1 MADYKTLRLK
11 KNAELENAM
20 SNIKKD
26 LYNWKPP
33 SNAVRVNTYSKLSQ
47 SKIQSLGANN
57 LREATLI
64 RSGSLRDINRASG
77 FDASGINSSSS
88 SSRKNS
94 NNFNAKLR
102 PISGGDARAKKLLL
116 LDDFSDLDINEPLEG
131 PAEMDTLSG
140 TEFLT
145 SFKSNSRA
153 NQSNERQYLY
163 SSRSAASLSLKK
175 NSEEIEIELVNL
187 LILNHLGGIFL
198 IFEKLSDCFK
208 PSFALLKK
216 DS

>member
-47 SKIQSLGANN
+47 SKIQTLGTSN

-77 FDASGINSSSS
+77 GDNSSG
-88 SSRKNS
+88 SRKNS

-102 PISGGDARAKKLLL
+102 PISGGDERAKKLLL

-131 PAEMDTLSG
+131 SAETDTLSG

-163 SSRSAASLSLKK
+163 TSRSTASLSLKK

-187 LILNHLGGIFL
+187 LFL
-198 IFEKLSDCFK
+198 PKL
-208 PSFALLKK
+208 FAFIPWV
-216 DS
+216 

>member
-47 SKIQSLGANN
+47 SKIQTLGANN

-77 FDASGINSSSS
+77 VDASGSNSS

-102 PISGGDARAKKLLL
+102 PISGGDVRAKKLLL

-187 LILNHLGGIFL
+187 LILN
-198 IFEKLSDCFK
+198 
-208 PSFALLKK
+208 LL
-216 DS
+216 